1 MNHEILRIAA
11 FLLLAAAVWVPM
23 LRWGRM
29 SQTWRYIAMV
39 ALGAAFMF
47 YLAHPT
53 TTECE
58 RTNTCDR
65 SGY

>member
-11 FLLLAAAVWVPM
+11 FLFLAAAVWVPI
-23 LRWGRM
+23 LRWSRM
-29 SQTWRYIAMV
+29 SQTQRYIAMAV
-39 ALGAAFMF
+39 LGAAFIF

-58 RTNTCDR
+58 RDNTCDR